1 MPWDDGFAT
10 LVGEHE
16 NYLDDL
22 FENRN
27 SQNASKTENEEE
39 ENQSSE
45 NSNS

>member
-27 SQNASKTENEEE
+27 TQNASENGDKIKEEKE
-39 ENQSSE
+39 S
-45 NSNS
+45 